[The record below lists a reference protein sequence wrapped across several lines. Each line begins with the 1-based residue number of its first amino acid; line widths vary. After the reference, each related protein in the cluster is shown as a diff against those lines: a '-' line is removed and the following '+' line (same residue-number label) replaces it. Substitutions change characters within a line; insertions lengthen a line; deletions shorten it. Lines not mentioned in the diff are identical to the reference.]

1 MCKHV
6 ETRPRTT
13 TIRPEWDTM
22 MVAFQNIS
30 AEMWQVCGEAWLDDV
45 AERRLLHIIEEAA
58 REGVWVEVRSY
69 TQ

>member
-1 MCKHV
+1 
-6 ETRPRTT
+6 
-13 TIRPEWDTM
+13 M
-22 MVAFQNIS
+22 MLAFQDIS